1 MVGGEV
7 LGVWVFVFEYVLLC
21 YIGYVCGMLIVG
33 FMVGIL
39 FGLFVVV
46 GINSCYLMVEVG
58 VFVWCILFL
67 FGGVFGLFFV
77 YLCCWLYEMLVFV
90 EMKVKKVFVV
100 EILLK
105 VVLCDYGCVVIVLM
119 LFMWMLLV
127 VIVVVILMMFVLL

>member
-1 MVGGEV
+1 
-7 LGVWVFVFEYVLLC
+7 
-21 YIGYVCGMLIVG
+21 
-33 FMVGIL
+33 
-39 FGLFVVV
+39 
-46 GINSCYLMVEVG
+46 MVEVG